1 MEIIHTTRFA
11 RAYRKLPVPIKREAE
26 KKEQIFRQNPFDHR
40 LKTHKLKGR
49 LAMFWSFSVTYKYRI
64 IFEFHHANRA
74 SVYFHDVGDH
84 DVYQ

>member
-1 MEIIHTTRFA
+1 MEIVYTTRFA
-11 RAYRKLPVPIKREAE
+11 RAYRKLPLSVKREAE

-40 LKTHKLKGR
+40 LKTHQLKGR

-64 IFEFHHANRA
+64 IFELHRA
-74 SVYFHDVGDH
+74 SRERVSFHDVGDH